1 MNELVSNNHS
11 YGRKFKEVEH
21 LIHNIKRNEPFINIE
36 YGDLK
41 NSLILDSDEGK
52 KIKNLL

>member
-21 LIHNIKRNEPFINIE
+21 LIHNIKRNEPFINTE